1 LIDEGRDLGGV
12 EAEFERLLADD
23 QPEDE
28 QFQKDVNTLLDRGQD
43 LPLRPDYPYIE
54 PSDLPAIRSERSS
67 GPRKLALDLP
77 YDVRSDRIAG
87 AWLGRCAGCLL
98 GKPVEGTH
106 RQRLKELLAKAGC
119 SGIPDYLWQLPG
131 MTQQDYTDVDFAY
144 IWDFFRQTSTFP
156 GDDDT
161 NYTVTGLALLKDKG
175 IAFTPSDMAQ
185 FWMANL
191 PILRT
196 FTAERV
202 AYRNFVDGIAP
213 PASASFRN
221 PYRELIGA
229 QIRADVFGYVA
240 LGNPELAAE
249 LAWRDACIS
258 HVKNGIYGAMWA
270 AAMLA
275 AAIVETDIRRIVEI
289 GLTEIPGKSRLH
301 EAIVEILDRQAAG
314 ASYSGMVDYIHGR
327 WDETRPDHWCHTVSN
342 AQIVAMALLYSEG
355 DYEKAITGA
364 VLPCFD
370 TDSNGATVGSIIGMM
385 LGAKSLPT
393 KWTGVM
399 NDTIHTDVQGYQEV
413 SILGLA
419 EEMFQLH
426 RKAEQ
431 VSRCT

>member
-1 LIDEGRDLGGV
+1 
-12 EAEFERLLADD
+12 
-23 QPEDE
+23 
-28 QFQKDVNTLLDRGQD
+28 
-43 LPLRPDYPYIE
+43 
-54 PSDLPAIRSERSS
+54 
-67 GPRKLALDLP
+67 
-77 YDVRSDRIAG
+77 
-87 AWLGRCAGCLL
+87 
-98 GKPVEGTH
+98 
-106 RQRLKELLAKAGC
+106 
-119 SGIPDYLWQLPG
+119 

-144 IWDFFRQTSTFP
+144 IWDFYRQTSTFP

-161 NYTVTGLALLKDKG
+161 NYTVTGMALLKDKG

-196 FTAERV
+196 NTAERV

-229 QIRADVFGYVA
+229 QIRADIFGYVA
-240 LGNPELAAE
+240 LGNQELAAE

-258 HVKNGIYGAMWA
+258 HVKNGLYGAMWV

-275 AAIVETDIRRIVEI
+275 TAIVETDIRRVVEM
-289 GLTEIPGKSRLH
+289 GLTEIPRKSRLH

-314 ASYSGMVDYIHGR
+314 ASYSEMVDHIHGR

-342 AQIVAMALLYSEG
+342 AQIVAIALLYSEG

-370 TDSNGATVGSIIGMM
+370 TDCNGATVGSIIGMM

-399 NDTIHTDVQGYQEV
+399 NDTIHTDLQGYQDV
-413 SILGLA
+413 SIMGLA
-419 EEMFQLH
+419 KEMFQLH
-426 RKAEQ
+426 LKAEQ
-431 VSRCT
+431 GRKSP

>member
-1 LIDEGRDLGGV
+1 LIDEGRDLSSV
-12 EAEFERLLADD
+12 EVEFDRLLADD
-23 QPEDE
+23 LPEDE
-28 QFQKDVNTLLDRGQD
+28 QFQKDANALLDRGQD

-54 PSDLPAIRSERSS
+54 PSHLPAIKSGRSS

-106 RQRLKELLAKAGC
+106 HRRLKELLAKAGC
-119 SGIPDYLWQLPG
+119 SGITGYLWQLPG
-131 MTQQDYTDVDFAY
+131 MTQQDYTDVDFAD
-144 IWDFFRQTSTFP
+144 IWDFYRHTRTFP

-161 NYTVTGLALLKDKG
+161 DYTVAGMALLKDKG
-175 IAFTPSDMAQ
+175 IAFTPTDMAQ

-221 PYRELIGA
+221 PCREWIGA
-229 QIRADVFGYVA
+229 QIRADVFGYIA
-240 LGNPELAAE
+240 LGNPGFAAE

-258 HVKNGIYGAMWA
+258 HVKNGIYGAMWV

-275 AAIVETDIRRIVEI
+275 AAVVETDNRSIIEI
-289 GLTEIPGKSRLH
+289 GLTEIPRKSRLH
-301 EAIVEILDRQAAG
+301 EAIVEILDRKAAG
-314 ASYSGMVDYIHGR
+314 ASYSEMVDHIHGR
-327 WDETRPDHWCHTVSN
+327 WDETRPDHWCHAVSN

-355 DYEKAITGA
+355 VFEKAITGA
-364 VLPCFD
+364 VLPYFD

-399 NDTIHTDVQGYQEV
+399 NDTMHTNVLGQNV

-419 EEMFQLH
+419 EKMFQLH

-431 VSRCT
+431 DRKSP